1 MVSSEQ
7 WKVLAQAYAFL
18 GNSLLAPMTQTE
30 NVGLDPAFWEGFPSF
45 DDADVRA
52 AEDGMARRVRDLVGE
67 DDPVLKVSVE
77 YTHLF
82 IGPPRP
88 AAAPWETFYRGGE
101 AASGSVVGFG
111 EATFAMRQQLRE
123 LGLELRNENNQYED
137 HLGIELL
144 CLSELCSRASR
155 EEAEA
160 AAVAAF
166 IKERPLNWIDAFSA
180 RVMEECPDGY
190 FAGLSAV
197 AVALLRWHFDELS
210 R

>member
-1 MVSSEQ
+1 MISGEQ

-30 NVGLDPAFWEGFPSF
+30 SVGLDPVFWEGFPSF
-45 DDADVRA
+45 GDTGVRSA
-52 AEDGMARRVRDLVGE
+52 KDGMARRVRGLAGE
-67 DDPVLKVSVE
+67 DDPILKVSVE

-88 AAAPWETFYRGGE
+88 SAAPWETFYRGGG

-111 EATFAMRQQLRE
+111 EATFAMRQQLRD

-144 CLSELCSRASR
+144 CLSKFCSLAAQGK
-155 EEAEA
+155 AEA

-166 IKERPLNWIDAFSA
+166 IEKRPLSWIDAFSA
-180 RVMEECPDGY
+180 RVTEERPDGY

-197 AVALLRWHFDELS
+197 AAALLHWHFDELS